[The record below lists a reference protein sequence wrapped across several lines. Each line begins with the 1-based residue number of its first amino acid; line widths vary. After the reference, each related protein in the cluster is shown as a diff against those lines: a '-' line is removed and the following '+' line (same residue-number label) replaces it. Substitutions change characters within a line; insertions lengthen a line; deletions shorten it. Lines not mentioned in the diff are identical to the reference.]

1 MDGIVS
7 VDGLAEGLSNIESKI
22 ESSATKNVEGISQVT
37 KSLLKTEVT
46 SLPKEFLKTFEKL
59 SLSTEGITRLEEI
72 IKTEVD
78 NNKIPK
84 DWEEML
90 TKQAKSEYSVSD
102 LSSLPEF
109 SVAGSLYVGKTL
121 EDFSK
126 SALSG
131 IGDLIRIIDK
141 GIATISDVVI
151 GQSGGQF
158 EGLSELDKLPQL
170 FDNFISAVSVI
181 DVNGITE
188 KLTNFANDGLNALT
202 TIDNTINYCFNE
214 MTNNLDRAFA
224 DISQSFTNLNNTLSM
239 QSNSTATPAEKAMAG
254 GSVASYIVMAGSFK
268 TATIDDIANLKQ
280 IIDSLNS
287 MDIADTSKLLQVSSS
302 IESINKVFE
311 SVSVSGS
318 GNNNSEAD
326 FINLNKKVKLL
337 ESSIEQINGITT
349 ANANIDVDSV
359 KKVET
364 SFSTMNGLIGT
375 VKNIIN
381 ITPQQLVTLP
391 LKIKMIGNALA
402 QLTSKTITQALIDNQ
417 NVDPQKIENSAK
429 SIQTFSIILDAVN
442 DISDRILKVAVSSK
456 LVSSALSSVST
467 TIVNIQDALV
477 DFTIDKSLVEQVALS
492 IKSMD
497 IVFSSIVRITKNSV
511 LAAPLAIAAIPGII
525 ATRLFLDVFIKVAD
539 TFVAFPDL
547 TQKVQTFRSI
557 EMITS
562 TLPKMTGAIAI
573 AGVLAPLATIGSLA
587 LIAFFKAFSL
597 LTGLLEQLNL
607 EPQLTRMNKIGI
619 GIAMAALLVGGGVSY
634 VVQQFAPENVLPA
647 LGSIG
652 IMTMFMA
659 VFALLGVAAGIAIG
673 PLANLTIVAGLMF
686 AGTFLLS
693 QVVTQLDVLMKK
705 IETTFPKK
713 ERDQKAASSGGM
725 LGMLWS
731 YITDS
736 VSMFMPILGF
746 MLGMTVIGIVAGFC
760 SFAMIGLV
768 AFSFLGAAALVGLN
782 IMMTQLS
789 TLMKSASAITGD
801 GKEGSGEQRKGILG
815 ALETVGSGIV
825 NMIGAVMM
833 FSGLLIVVILAGVL
847 GLMSMWA
854 IKPVQSLGTF
864 ATAFASTI
872 PSLSNAITA
881 VGNLLTTTNNMF
893 ASLAPPK
900 ESTLG
905 SLISAIGLSSLAGM
919 INSMSMMGNLL
930 AVFLMLAG
938 IGKVAEV
945 TSGSLSGLSTS
956 SKVLSSSVVTLT
968 SAMDN
973 VKKLY
978 ELGGSKDEI
987 KQWKKTFDA
996 MEGLFKSF
1004 GSLGKT
1010 ADKNVE
1016 HFNKLDNASKILGKS
1031 AASLTQALTNINQ
1044 VLDVKTSTDNFRISI
1059 SDNIAAP
1066 LMQLDKPISKLEK
1079 VTNEVKKLNTELTK
1093 LSKDNK
1099 ETLKGI
1105 GSIGEANEK
1114 GISLFVAKLES
1125 SFKRLEN
1132 AKSGGSGS
1140 SLDNTIILEQIL
1152 QHLAI
1157 LSNEATKKTHKS
1169 WSEV

>member
-90 TKQAKSEYSVSD
+90 TKQAKSEYSISD

-131 IGDLIRIIDK
+131 IGDLIRIIDR
-141 GIATISDVVI
+141 GIATISNAVI
-151 GQSGGQF
+151 GGQSGGQF
-158 EGLSELDKLPQL
+158 DSSLSELDRLPQL

-188 KLTNFANDGLNALT
+188 KLTSFANDGLNALT
-202 TIDNTINYCFNE
+202 TIDNTINYCFSE
-214 MTNNLDRAFA
+214 MANGLDRAFA

-268 TATIDDIANLKQ
+268 TATIDDVANLKQ

-318 GNNNSEAD
+318 GNNSEAD
-326 FINLNKKVKLL
+326 FVNLNKKVKLL
-337 ESSIEQINGITT
+337 ESSIEQINGVT

-497 IVFSSIVRITKNSV
+497 VVFSSIIRITKNSV

-525 ATRLFLDVFIKVAD
+525 ATKLFLDVFIKVAD

-562 TLPKMTGAIAI
+562 TLPKMTGAVAI
-573 AGVLAPLATIGSLA
+573 AGVLAPLATLGSLA

-693 QVVTQLDVLMKK
+693 QVVTQLDTLIKK

-854 IKPVQSLGTF
+854 IKPVQSLSTF
-864 ATAFASTI
+864 ATAFASAI

-1031 AASLTQALTNINQ
+1031 AASLTQALTNVNQ

-1132 AKSGGSGS
+1132 AKGGGSGS

>member
-131 IGDLIRIIDK
+131 IGDLIRIIDR
-141 GIATISDVVI
+141 GITTISDVVI

-188 KLTNFANDGLNALT
+188 KLTSFANDGLNALT
-202 TIDNTINYCFNE
+202 TIDNTINYCFSE
-214 MTNNLDRAFA
+214 MANGLDRAFA

-311 SVSVSGS
+311 SVSVSG
-318 GNNNSEAD
+318 NNNSEAD
-326 FINLNKKVKLL
+326 FVNLNKKVKLL
-337 ESSIEQINGITT
+337 ESSIEQINGVTT

-402 QLTSKTITQALIDNQ
+402 QLTSKTITQALIDNK

-477 DFTIDKSLVEQVALS
+477 DFTIDKSLIEQVALS

-497 IVFSSIVRITKNSV
+497 IVFSSIIRITKNSV

-864 ATAFASTI
+864 ATAFASAI

>member
-131 IGDLIRIIDK
+131 IGDLIRIIDR
-141 GIATISDVVI
+141 GITTISDVVI

-188 KLTNFANDGLNALT
+188 KLTSFANDGLNALT
-202 TIDNTINYCFNE
+202 TIDNTINYCFSE
-214 MTNNLDRAFA
+214 MANGLDRAFA

-239 QSNSTATPAEKAMAG
+239 QSNSAATPAEKAMAG

-311 SVSVSGS
+311 SVSVSG
-318 GNNNSEAD
+318 NNNSEAD
-326 FINLNKKVKLL
+326 FVNLNKKVKLL
-337 ESSIEQINGITT
+337 ESSIEQINGVTT

-402 QLTSKTITQALIDNQ
+402 QLTSKTITQALIDNK

-477 DFTIDKSLVEQVALS
+477 DFTIDKSLIEQVALS

-497 IVFSSIVRITKNSV
+497 IVFSSIIRITKNSV

-619 GIAMAALLVGGGVSY
+619 GIAMAALLVGGGVSH

-647 LGSIG
+647 LSSIG

-673 PLANLTIVAGLMF
+673 PLANLIIVAGLMF

-864 ATAFASTI
+864 ATAFASAI

-1044 VLDVKTSTDNFRISI
+1044 VLDVKTSTDNFKISI